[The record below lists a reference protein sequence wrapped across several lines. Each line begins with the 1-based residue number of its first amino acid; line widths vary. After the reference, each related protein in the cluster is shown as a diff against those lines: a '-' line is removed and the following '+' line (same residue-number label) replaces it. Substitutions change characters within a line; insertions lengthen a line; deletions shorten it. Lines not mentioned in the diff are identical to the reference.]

1 MSKAQFSR
9 IQVMLIKVVF
19 DEKNIITIVSTL
31 RGLVPYLD
39 VIDPCFSCFVDIYNI
54 LVVPNV
60 LLYFHIVVTC

>member
-39 VIDPCFSCFVDIYNI
+39 VIDPCFSCFVDIYSI
-54 LVVPNV
+54 LVMRNV
-60 LLYFHIVVTC
+60 LLYFYLFITS

>member
-39 VIDPCFSCFVDIYNI
+39 VIDPRFSCFVDIHSI
-54 LVVPNV
+54 LVLLNV
-60 LLYFHIVVTC
+60 L

>member
-39 VIDPCFSCFVDIYNI
+39 VIDPCSSCFVEIHSI
-54 LVVPNV
+54 LGFLNV
-60 LLYFHIVVTC
+60 L

>member
-54 LVVPNV
+54 FVVPNV
-60 LLYFHIVVTC
+60 L

>member
-1 MSKAQFSR
+1 MNHLSMSNAQFPC

-19 DEKNIITIVSTL
+19 DKQIITIVSTL

-39 VIDPCFSCFVDIYNI
+39 VIDPCFSCFVDIYSI

-60 LLYFHIVVTC
+60 L

>member
-39 VIDPCFSCFVDIYNI
+39 VIDPCFSCFVDIHSI
-54 LVVPNV
+54 LVLLNV
-60 LLYFHIVVTC
+60 L

>member
-39 VIDPCFSCFVDIYNI
+39 VIDPCFSCFVDIHSI
-54 LVVPNV
+54 LGFLNV
-60 LLYFHIVVTC
+60 L

>member
-19 DEKNIITIVSTL
+19 DEEIITIVSTL

-39 VIDPCFSCFVDIYNI
+39 VIDPGFSCYVDIYNI